1 MSQIKGQKIGD
12 LDLNL
17 DLDILWITV
26 HLPKLYQLFMDLP
39 KLNKLAMDLP
49 KVCQLTMDL

>member
-26 HLPKLYQLFMDLP
+26 HLPKLHQLFMDLP
-39 KLNKLAMDLP
+39 KLYKLAMDLP